1 MLKEELNDSR
11 QRLHLLEQVSFGQI
25 YACSY
30 IVSRLHRNK
39 GRFFF
44 ITIDSPLP
52 VSSCKHI
59 ILKSDALQS

>member
-39 GRFFF
+39 GHFFL
-44 ITIDSPLP
+44 SPLIVHCLFLP
-52 VSSCKHI
+52 VSTLS
-59 ILKSDALQS
+59 

>member
-11 QRLHLLEQVSFGQI
+11 QHLHLVEQVSCGQT

-39 GRFFF
+39 GHFFY
-44 ITIDSPLP
+44 
-52 VSSCKHI
+52 HH
-59 ILKSDALQS
+59 

>member
-44 ITIDSPLP
+44 LSPLIVHCLFLP
-52 VSSCKHI
+52 VSTLS
-59 ILKSDALQS
+59 